1 MAEVVVGVVASGISI
16 ASLIAQVANSV
27 TKLKS
32 YWDELK
38 EAPEDIRLLI
48 EEIEDLYLLLYDIED
63 DQRQNPMSS
72 KLLDSA
78 SASRYLE
85 HCKRGADNLKK
96 LTEDLGDDMNAPDR
110 FRRKWASA
118 KVVFK
123 KDKIE
128 KYKARLERAI
138 RLLSLSH
145 QCYTRLEY
153 IAIVLLHRIY
163 ISWEDH
169 HIGVCTNSY

>member
-1 MAEVVVGVVASGISI
+1 MAEVLGVVASGISI
-16 ASLIAQVANSV
+16 ANLVAQIANSV

-32 YWDELK
+32 YWDELQ

-48 EEIEDLYLLLYDIED
+48 EEIEDLYLLLYHIED
-63 DQRQNPMSS
+63 DQRRNPMSS
-72 KLLDSA
+72 KFLDNA
-78 SASRYLE
+78 SASRCLE
-85 HCKRGADNLKK
+85 HCKRGADSLRK
-96 LTEDLGDDMNAPDR
+96 LTDDLGSDINAPDR

-138 RLLSLSH
+138 RLLTLSH

-153 IAIVLLHRIY
+153 ITVVPLHCIY
-163 ISWEDH
+163 IFSGDFHLEP
-169 HIGVCTNSY
+169 CTDR